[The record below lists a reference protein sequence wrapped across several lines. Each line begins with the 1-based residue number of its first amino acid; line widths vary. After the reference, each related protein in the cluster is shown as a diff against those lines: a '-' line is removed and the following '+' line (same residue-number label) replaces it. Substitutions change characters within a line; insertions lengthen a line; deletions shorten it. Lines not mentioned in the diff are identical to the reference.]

1 LLFFLNPET
10 LLELK
15 FRDFLEY
22 VEYVEYVEAKKNE
35 MRDPDNKEF
44 QIITYE
50 ARLNMNIGD

>member
-15 FRDFLEY
+15 FRDFL
-22 VEYVEYVEAKKNE
+22 EYVEAKKNE

-50 ARLNMNIGD
+50 ARLNMNIED